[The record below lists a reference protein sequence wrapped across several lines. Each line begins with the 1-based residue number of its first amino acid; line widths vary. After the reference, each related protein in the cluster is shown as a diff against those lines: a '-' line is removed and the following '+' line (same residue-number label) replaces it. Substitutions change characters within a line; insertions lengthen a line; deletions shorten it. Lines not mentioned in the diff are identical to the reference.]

1 MEIRKATLEDYDLIY
16 DLAQR
21 TWYNTYT
28 KILSL
33 EQLEYMLDMMYS
45 REAIAGQ
52 MDAKG
57 HQFLLIAD
65 EGMAIG
71 FASYE
76 LNYKPD
82 TAKLHKLYV
91 LPNIQGK
98 GAGRLLMH
106 EVEKAALVTAYEF
119 SGIIKPRTAQEHYG
133 LSYESFVVPL
143 VKAVQEQQ
151 QIIIELKSQVDKL
164 QKTVQALE
172 KKVT

>member
-1 MEIRKATLEDYDLIY
+1 MEIRRATLRDYDTIY
-16 DLAQR
+16 DLARR
-21 TWYNTYT
+21 TWYDTYT
-28 KILSL
+28 KILSQ
-33 EQLEYMLDMMYS
+33 EQVEYMLDMMYS

-98 GAGRLLMH
+98 GAGRLLMD
-106 EVEKAALVTAYEF
+106 EVEKAALQAGNYKVALNVNRYNRAFDFYSKCGYSKVGEEDIDI
-119 SGIIKPRTAQEHYG
+119 GRGYLMEDYIMAK
-133 LSYESFVVPL
+133 
-143 VKAVQEQQ
+143 
-151 QIIIELKSQVDKL
+151 EL
-164 QKTVQALE
+164 
-172 KKVT
+172 

>member
-1 MEIRKATLEDYDLIY
+1 MEIRKATLTDYDTIY
-16 DLAQR
+16 DLAHR
-21 TWYNTYT
+21 TWYDTYT
-28 KILSL
+28 KILSQ
-33 EQLEYMLDMMYS
+33 EQVEYMLDMMYS

-65 EGMAIG
+65 EGTTIG

-91 LPNIQGK
+91 LPGIQGK

-106 EVEKAALVTAYEF
+106 EVEKAALLSGNNKVALNVNRFNKAYDFYSKCGYSKVGEEDIDI
-119 SGIIKPRTAQEHYG
+119 GRGYLMEDYVMTK
-133 LSYESFVVPL
+133 
-143 VKAVQEQQ
+143 
-151 QIIIELKSQVDKL
+151 EL
-164 QKTVQALE
+164 
-172 KKVT
+172 